1 MQRLAVGFALCASG
15 LLGTTR
21 PATAQSRTPR
31 APISGKGSV
40 PHTLAIGPLTM
51 MSASALS
58 TSDSIVAL
66 VRAQVGK
73 KYVFGGGSPE
83 RGFDCSGLV
92 QYVMS
97 LVDVHLPRT
106 AKAQSLTGV
115 AVPRDTTRLR
125 PGDLLTF
132 GRGKV
137 SHIGIYV
144 GDGRFVHAS
153 TAAKRVIE
161 VKLDRPR
168 HPKIKPWHG
177 VRRLVFT
184 DTAAVVTGS

>member
-1 MQRLAVGFALCASG
+1 MRKSAVVFVLCASVG
-15 LLGTTR
+15 VAQAAGAQRSDSPLHSTAR
-21 PATAQSRTPR
+21 PRVAR
-31 APISGKGSV
+31 
-40 PHTLAIGPLTM
+40 TLAVDPLAM

-58 TSDSIVAL
+58 MSDSIVAL

-106 AKAQSLTGV
+106 AKDQSVSGV

-153 TAAKRVIE
+153 TAARRVIE
-161 VKLDRPR
+161 VRLDRPR
-168 HPKIKPWHG
+168 SPKIKPWHG
-177 VRRLVFT
+177 VRRLVVT
-184 DTAAVVTGS
+184 DSASIVTGG